1 MTRSDNGQ
9 SDEQMDQILG
19 SLLRVGVVISA
30 AIVAIGGAIYLMWH
44 GAELCEFH
52 VFRGEPAR
60 LRHPAG
66 IVRAALEGNDRGV
79 IALGLLALIA
89 TPIVRVAFSIGAF
102 ARQRDYLYVVL
113 TTIVLAILIYSV
125 VGK

>member
-1 MTRSDNGQ
+1 MTRSDNGL

-19 SLLRVGVVISA
+19 SLLRIGVVISA
-30 AIVAIGGAIYLMWH
+30 AIVLVGGALYLMRH
-44 GAELCEFH
+44 GAEPCEFH
-52 VFRGEPAR
+52 VFRGEPAQ

-66 IVRAALEGNDRGV
+66 IVRAALEGDDRGV
-79 IALGLLALIA
+79 IALGLIALIA

-113 TTIVLAILIYSV
+113 TTLVLAILLYSAI
-125 VGK
+125 GE